1 MYVILKQTGDRS
13 LLSLNFL
20 DEADFSNKDEL
31 ATRNIRILEHYDDDS
46 SHWTTYVNDAQMFD
60 DYDEALIL
68 REEIISHAD
77 PTEALYFVRKCVQK

>member
-60 DYDEALIL
+60 DYDEAYAFYMAEKEKG
-68 REEIISHAD
+68 REVKKPEKI
-77 PTEALYFVRKCVQK
+77 TQGE